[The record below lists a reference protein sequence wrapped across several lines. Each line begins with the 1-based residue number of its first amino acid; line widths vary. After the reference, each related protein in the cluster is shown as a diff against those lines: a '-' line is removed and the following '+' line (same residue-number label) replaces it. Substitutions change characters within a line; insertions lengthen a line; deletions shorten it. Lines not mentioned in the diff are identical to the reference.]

1 MLTNDPYC
9 HVTVFFF
16 YLHFQLG
23 SFFQLDLFRYA
34 SHQKQFGL
42 YKPNIHRTYTHPQQ
56 NKTQIKLLQNKSSAA
71 REYF

>member
-1 MLTNDPYC
+1 MTHTVMLPY
-9 HVTVFFF
+9 FF

-23 SFFQLDLFRYA
+23 SFFQLDIFRYA

-42 YKPNIHRTYTHPQQ
+42 YKPNTHRTYTHPHKIK
-56 NKTQIKLLQNKSSAA
+56 KTQIILLENINLRLA